1 MCEYQNHTFP
11 AGSAMYNGTDGK
23 GQCYTAYCDSSC
35 GTEIRPQPCNFTPPP
50 TSSIPITS
58 SRTPVIPE
66 TPGCLFLNPPRKN
79 GETWRSNNCTTET
92 CENGKHIT
100 THVQCN
106 VTNIV
111 CENGQPPVKVYDE
124 NGCCFHY
131 ECKCVCGG
139 WGDPHYVTFD
149 GQYYSFQKNCTYVLV
164 KEITPR
170 HNFKVYIE
178 NVNCNPTGTVTCPK
192 SLIVYYK
199 NYTVILT
206 QERGAKTVNKV
217 YVNGSLVTTMFT
229 NNDMTI
235 TNQGIEMRLT
245 IPKIEAVVMFKGLLF
260 SVDVPMTLFYGN
272 TEGQCGTCDNNTKN
286 DCRLKNGQIS
296 PSCSDMAYD
305 WRVSVD
311 NTPYCNGP
319 PPPPPPPP
327 PTCVTSSLC
336 EILNSEVFK
345 ECRKVISVHP
355 FYEACKFDVCYTTVP
370 MGCSS
375 IEAYNLMCAEA
386 SICVDWRNATKGVCE
401 YKCPDNKV
409 YKPCGPTVVQTC
421 NARYNEQFSQQ
432 CNAEGPQNKNCNS
445 FGEGCF
451 CPGGMTLFSSTS
463 DVCVSSCC
471 AGPDGKPKEL
481 GETWKIGCQECVCDK
496 NTFSVVCK
504 NVTCATQNPV
514 KCTEGEVLVNK
525 TVDCCVTPTCE
536 CNTNTCP
543 LQPHCDVGFELKVN
557 TPKDKCCPV
566 YSCVPKDVCV
576 FNNTEYK
583 PGDDFRKSLC
593 EQCLCTETKNS
604 KMELNSYKCTEIQCL
619 KNCDKGYEYTDVPGS
634 CCGKCIR
641 TSCVVNVSGV
651 SSPVIIK
658 PSQTWWSKDQ
668 CTKYDCVKVNNEFVV
683 VVQNTTCPPF
693 DPNNCI
699 PGTEQTDA
707 SGCCKICL
715 PPSPCKIHTN
725 TTYLYINDCKSVEKV
740 ELTSCEGSCGA
751 SSSIY
756 SAKANSMM
764 HSCTCCQEMKTSEKE
779 VQIKCANNTTKMY
792 KYISVDQCGC
802 KAAECKEHDCKDCEK
817 KDGKLD

>member
-1 MCEYQNHTFP
+1 
-11 AGSAMYNGTDGK
+11 MYNKTDGA
-23 GQCYTAYCDSSC
+23 GWCYTAYCNSSC
-35 GTEIRPQPCNFTPPP
+35 GTEKHVRPCHSTTPPTAP
-50 TSSIPITS
+50 TT
-58 SRTPVIPE
+58 TPEISTDCV
-66 TPGCLFLNPPRKN
+66 FLNPPRKN
-79 GETWRSNNCTTET
+79 GESWNGLNNCTTET
-92 CENGKHIT
+92 CKDGQHIT

-106 VTNIV
+106 VINIV
-111 CENGQPPVKVYDE
+111 CENGQTPVKVYDKT
-124 NGCCFHY
+124 GCCFHY

-139 WGDPHYVTFD
+139 WGDPHYLTFD
-149 GQYYSFQKNCTYVLV
+149 GQSYSFQQNCTYVLV

-178 NVNCNPTGTVTCPK
+178 NENCGSTGTVTCPK

-199 NYTVILT
+199 NYTVTLK

-217 YVNGSLVTTMFT
+217 YVNDSLVTTFT

-245 IPKIEAVVMFKGLLF
+245 IPEIEAVVMFRGLLF
-260 SVDVPMTLFYGN
+260 SVDVPMNLFYGN

-296 PSCSDMAYD
+296 QSCSDMAYD

-311 NTPYCNGP
+311 NKPYCNGP

-327 PTCVTSSLC
+327 TICNISLC
-336 EILNSEVFK
+336 EILNSKVFEK
-345 ECRKVISVHP
+345 CHKVVGVKP
-355 FYEACKFDVCYTTVP
+355 FYEACKFDVCYTTVN

-375 IEAYNLMCAEA
+375 IEAYALMCAEA
-386 SICVDWRNATKGVCE
+386 SICVDWRKATKGKCE

-409 YKPCGPTVVQTC
+409 YKPCGPTVVRTC

-451 CPGGMTLFSSTS
+451 CPEGKTLFSTTS

-481 GETWKIGCQECVCDK
+481 GETWKYGCQECVCDK
-496 NTFSVVCK
+496 NSFSVVCK
-504 NVTCATQNPV
+504 NVTCPTQNPV

-583 PGDDFRKSLC
+583 PGTAFPKSLC
-593 EQCLCTETKNS
+593 EQCNCTETKNS
-604 KMELNSYKCTEIQCL
+604 KMELNSYKCNKIQCS

-634 CCGKCIR
+634 CCGKCTK
-641 TSCVVNVSGV
+641 TSCVVNVPGD
-651 SSPVIIK
+651 SSPVIIE
-658 PSQTWWSKDQ
+658 PSQTWSPPNDR
-668 CTKYDCVKVNNEFVV
+668 CTKYDCKKVNEEFVV
-683 VVQNTTCPPF
+683 SIQNTTCPPF

-707 SGCCKICL
+707 NGCCKNCT
-715 PPSPCKIHTN
+715 PPSDCKILTN
-725 TTYLYINDCKSVEKV
+725 TTYLYIKNCKSVEKV

-751 SSSIY
+751 SFSMY
-756 SAKANSMM
+756 SAEANSMM
-764 HSCTCCQEMKTSEKE
+764 HSCTCCQEMKTSEKK
-779 VQIKCANNTTKMY
+779 VQIKCSDNTTKIY

-802 KAAECKEHDCKDCEK
+802 KAAECKEHD
-817 KDGKLD
+817 